1 MDNRRQ
7 RASPN
12 LRALVAVAEPTN
24 LSTYGLPPID
34 VSGEVAWIRA
44 TLGDI
49 PTVVLPAPCSGERA
63 TLATIERT
71 LRDAVS
77 ICWLVGAV
85 SMRNSESCLW
95 LEQPDGVA
103 VPVSARVLATHLAR
117 IPLVVLSPPGSV
129 PMVPGHHAITRLAR
143 DLAQGGIPA
152 VLTLPS
158 ALGET
163 DAAPCA
169 ATFFATLRDG
179 GRVNDALRAARA
191 SETQH
196 AAPGTL
202 ALFHREAD
210 GHSGQG

>member
-1 MDNRRQ
+1 
-7 RASPN
+7 
-12 LRALVAVAEPTN
+12 
-24 LSTYGLPPID
+24 

-63 TLATIERT
+63 TLATIART

-77 ICWLVGAV
+77 ICWLVSAV
-85 SMRNSESCLW
+85 PMVGGESGLW
-95 LEQPDGVA
+95 LEQPDGAA
-103 VPVSARVLATHLAR
+103 VPVPARVLATHLAR
-117 IPLVVLSPPGSV
+117 IPLVVLSAPGSV
-129 PMVPGHHAITRLAR
+129 PTVPGHDTIERLAR

-169 ATFFATLRDG
+169 ATFFAALRDG

-191 SETQH
+191 YAMLH
-196 AAPGTL
+196 AAQGTL

-210 GHSGQG
+210 GHCGQG